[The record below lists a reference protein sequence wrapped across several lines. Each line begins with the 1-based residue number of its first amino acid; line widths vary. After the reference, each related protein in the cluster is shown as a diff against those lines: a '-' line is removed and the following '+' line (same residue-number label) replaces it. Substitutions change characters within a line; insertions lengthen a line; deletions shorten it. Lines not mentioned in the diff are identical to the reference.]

1 MPFGRGFGGR
11 FAGVWGGSYPGF
23 GWYGRG
29 RGNPYPFCRNFPWLP
44 RGWWAMP
51 YAGYGA
57 YPYAGYYRTYPFP
70 YPPYGGRF
78 YPYFPF

>member
-1 MPFGRGFGGR
+1 MPFRRGFGGR
-11 FAGVWGGSYPGF
+11 FAGAWGGFYPGF

-51 YAGYGA
+51 YFTGYRA
-57 YPYAGYYRTYPFP
+57 YPFSYV
-70 YPPYGGRF
+70 PPYGGRF
-78 YPYFPF
+78 YPYSPF